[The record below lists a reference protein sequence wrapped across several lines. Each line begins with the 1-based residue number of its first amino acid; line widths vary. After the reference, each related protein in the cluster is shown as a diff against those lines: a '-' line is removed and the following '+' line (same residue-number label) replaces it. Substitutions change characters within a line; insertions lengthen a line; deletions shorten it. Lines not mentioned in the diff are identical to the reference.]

1 MGESPPGGP
10 RKLIRKLPRTIAILF
25 VVSWIATVWV
35 HTTKQ
40 LPEGVRVAASPV
52 PVAES
57 RLRFVTD
64 LTAADAFSMPVL
76 QQRIIDETLR
86 LVAESRDV
94 LVLDYFLFNPQVGP
108 SGEPIAYGVGGLRP
122 VAAEL
127 RDALLARRRADPA
140 LPILLIVDPINAWY
154 GADLPPDLQAL
165 RDAGI
170 DVVTVNLDPLRD
182 SNALYSAVW
191 RRLFKWWLQPV
202 PGGGMLPNLLDR
214 GGPPM
219 SLAAVM
225 RVLNF
230 KANHRKLLITGDG
243 QGSLRGIVGSANPHD
258 ASSAHSNVAL
268 YIEGQALAPLLS
280 SEYAIAGLSGWK
292 PGTRFPQPAAL
303 AAPDA
308 APRVAPP
315 AASPASRE
323 PTSAAPAAAD
333 ALVAIATES
342 AIRVALLERLATAG
356 EGTQVAL
363 AMFYLSDREV
373 IEALVAAARRGA
385 VVRVLLDPNKDA
397 FGFEKSG
404 LPNRPVS
411 SELLAASDG
420 AIRIR
425 WYRTHGEQF
434 HAKLASV
441 RDGTKLWFTL
451 GSANFTR
458 RNLADFNLEANV
470 LVEANAAGPLG
481 TAISEW
487 FDMLWNNRAGNGIE
501 FTADTEVY
509 ADSSQLRYWLYRVM
523 EASGLSTF

>member
-1 MGESPPGGP
+1 MPTVGHGAA
-10 RKLIRKLPRTIAILF
+10 RPRTRGC
-25 VVSWIATVWV
+25 VS
-35 HTTKQ
+35 
-40 LPEGVRVAASPV
+40 SP
-52 PVAES
+52 
-57 RLRFVTD
+57 TD
-64 LTAADAFSMPVL
+64 QSTDRP
-76 QQRIIDETLR
+76 LR

-122 VAAEL
+122 VASEL
-127 RDALLARRRADPA
+127 RDALLARRRADPG

-182 SNALYSAVW
+182 SNALYSAAW

-243 QGSLRGIVGSANPHD
+243 NGSLRGIIGSANPHD

-268 YIEGQALAPLLS
+268 YVEGPALAPLLA
-280 SEYAIAGLSGWK
+280 SEYAIAGLSGWT
-292 PGTRFPQPAAL
+292 PGTRFPPATASTVSNTPATPAA
-303 AAPDA
+303 AGAP
-308 APRVAPP
+308 PP
-315 AASPASRE
+315 AAVVS
-323 PTSAAPAAAD
+323 D
-333 ALVAIATES
+333 AFVAIATEG
-342 AIRVALLERLATAG
+342 AIREALLERLSLAG
-356 EGTQVAL
+356 SEAQVDI
-363 AMFYLSDREV
+363 AMFYLSDRDV
-373 IEALVAAARRGA
+373 VEALVAAAKRGA
-385 VVRVLLDPNKDA
+385 AVRVLLDPNKDA

-404 LPNRPVS
+404 LPNRPVA

-434 HAKLASV
+434 HAKLAVIHS
-441 RDGTKLWFTL
+441 GPKLWFTL

-470 LVEANAAGPLG
+470 LVEADATGPLA
-481 TAISEW
+481 TSITEW